1 MFFSCGGYHSGSIPP
16 PAALLT
22 IFLLLDGPKNEY
34 RLAVLWA
41 RVKCPLP
48 SNLVTNM
55 KQGLSLRI
63 WWSNTSKLLL
73 KFLLEQSL
81 FLLLI
86 RFTNSFMDNEL
97 LSICSMWQDIV
108 IALVGLSFGFMLL
121 PQVRD
126 CIHGKSVNVYTAGL
140 TTIGLY
146 ILAIA
151 FFTLEM
157 WITVIA
163 EIFSGTVWLLLF
175 FFSLMNERKKK

>member
-1 MFFSCGGYHSGSIPP
+1 
-16 PAALLT
+16 
-22 IFLLLDGPKNEY
+22 
-34 RLAVLWA
+34 
-41 RVKCPLP
+41 
-48 SNLVTNM
+48 
-55 KQGLSLRI
+55 
-63 WWSNTSKLLL
+63 
-73 KFLLEQSL
+73 
-81 FLLLI
+81 
-86 RFTNSFMDNEL
+86 MDNEL